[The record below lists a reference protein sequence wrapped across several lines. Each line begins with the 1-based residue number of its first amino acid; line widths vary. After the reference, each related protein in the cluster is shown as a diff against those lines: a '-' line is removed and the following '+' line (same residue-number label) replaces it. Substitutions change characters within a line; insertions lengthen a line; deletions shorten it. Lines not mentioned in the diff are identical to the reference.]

1 MLSFFLIF
9 IIALCLLGI
18 GYIIIRHFPQVTN
31 LDTAHLPE
39 EQTARKKKE
48 IINKRV
54 DEQAR
59 HLQAAFGKR
68 LAPLAQPWKKLQL
81 RFRIYVGKMERLWH
95 HEETIKKASNP
106 PEVLTDTD
114 KEQKVVQ
121 LIQEG
126 QNSLG
131 HEHYDQA
138 EESFIAAIKLD
149 QNSGQAY
156 RGLADTYL
164 AKESFVEAK
173 ETYRFLLQLEPD
185 NDSVLVKLA
194 EIAERE
200 GNSAEAIACY
210 QQAVVINDNLS
221 PRFYHLAELLLKE
234 KQPETALEAIESALD
249 LEPKNPKY
257 LDLLIEVAILLN
269 DKKMAMD
276 AYNEL
281 RLVNP
286 ENQKLDSFKSRIGEL
301 E

>member
-1 MLSFFLIF
+1 LIF

-114 KEQKVVQ
+114 KEQEMPQTQ
-121 LIQEG
+121 L
-126 QNSLG
+126 L
-131 HEHYDQA
+131 
-138 EESFIAAIKLD
+138 
-149 QNSGQAY
+149 
-156 RGLADTYL
+156 
-164 AKESFVEAK
+164 
-173 ETYRFLLQLEPD
+173 
-185 NDSVLVKLA
+185 
-194 EIAERE
+194 
-200 GNSAEAIACY
+200 
-210 QQAVVINDNLS
+210 
-221 PRFYHLAELLLKE
+221 
-234 KQPETALEAIESALD
+234 
-249 LEPKNPKY
+249 
-257 LDLLIEVAILLN
+257 
-269 DKKMAMD
+269 
-276 AYNEL
+276 
-281 RLVNP
+281 
-286 ENQKLDSFKSRIGEL
+286 
-301 E
+301 